1 MKAISLK
8 ISSDTAN
15 YRLEA
20 TSDLSEIPV
29 AHWDTMLGD
38 EDLFLST
45 AYLTQVEESLK
56 GQMQFYYVLF
66 WKDEVPFG
74 LAYYQRI
81 PIKGTGTRI
90 KTEHCSFTKE
100 PLLFLAERF
109 NNTLK
114 RNINRLNIRL
124 LVNGNS
130 FISGQYGHRFDG
142 DVSDAVKF
150 ELLDQA
156 IKTIRKEDKANPVN
170 MVVVK
175 DFLAGSV
182 PDGTGLF
189 NSGYQEVVLQPN
201 MVLELD
207 PEWKSFEDYMGAM
220 TSKYRVRARSA
231 KKKGAG
237 LVVEPLGI
245 NGAREYRQE
254 MYDLYRNIAEEA
266 EFNMAFLGVDY
277 FQRMRENMPDNFFI
291 TAYFKEE
298 RLVGFISYFLFGKH
312 MEAHFMGYDKSINRE
327 YKLYQNVLYNLVETG
342 IEAGVERICMGR
354 TALEIKTTVGAV
366 AHPMNCLLKAD
377 SSFGNSILKRLFKQ
391 LNNEELIPRSP
402 FKRKKPSLND

>member
-1 MKAISLK
+1 M
-8 ISSDTAN
+8 
-15 YRLEA
+15 
-20 TSDLSEIPV
+20 
-29 AHWDTMLGD
+29 
-38 EDLFLST
+38 
-45 AYLTQVEESLK
+45 
-56 GQMQFYYVLF
+56 
-66 WKDEVPFG
+66 
-74 LAYYQRI
+74 
-81 PIKGTGTRI
+81 
-90 KTEHCSFTKE
+90 
-100 PLLFLAERF
+100 AERF
-109 NNTLK
+109 NNTIK
-114 RNINRLNIRL
+114 RNINRLNIQL

-130 FISGQYGHRFDG
+130 FISGQYGHRFVDG
-142 DVSDAVKF
+142 VTDDLKF
-150 ELLDQA
+150 ELLDKG
-156 IKTIRKEDKANPVN
+156 IKAIRKEDKANPVN

-175 DFLAGSV
+175 DFLADTV
-182 PDGTGLF
+182 PPNTGLF

-207 PEWKSFEDYMGAM
+207 PEWKSFEDYLGAM

-231 KKKGAG
+231 KKKGAE
-237 LVVEPLGI
+237 LIVEPLGI

-277 FQRMRENMPDNFFI
+277 FQRMRENMSENFFI

-298 RLVGFISYFLFGKH
+298 RLVGFISYFIFGKH

-342 IEAGVERICMGR
+342 IEAGVDQIYMGR

-377 SSFGNSILKRLFKQ
+377 NSLGNSILKRIFSQ
-391 LNNEELIPRSP
+391 LNNEEWIPRSP
-402 FKRKKPSLND
+402 FKKK